1 MILYIIVLPIIGS
14 LVSGLL
20 GRYIGYIMSKRIATL
35 SIIISCILCYYSYYD
50 VMINNNI
57 YNINVGRWIYV
68 EHVEVDWGFIIDEL
82 AVSLL
87 VPILTVSSLVHIYA
101 CSYMSHDPHQ
111 SRFFS
116 ILSMFT
122 GFMVVL
128 VTGNNYVVMF
138 LGWELIGVAS
148 YLLISFW
155 HTRLNA
161 VKSGLSALL
170 MNKFGDTFITIGLFI
185 LLYTFGSLNY
195 STIYSLSV
203 YINTDILNIIMILLL
218 IGCAAKSAQL
228 GLHNWLLNSME
239 GPTPVSALLHAAC
252 LVCAGVYLLLRS
264 SYILEYTPLVLLYIL
279 WLGGLTTIIAGLI
292 AIVSNDLKK
301 IIALSTMSQLGLM
314 FVAIGIS
321 NYNVSLFHLF
331 NHAMFKALLFMSA
344 GSIIHSVIYE
354 TQDIRNYGG
363 FTKWLPVTYI
373 CLIIASLSLMATPGL
388 TGFYSKDIL
397 IECTYGVYSISGYII
412 YWFSIVS
419 ATLTTIYSIRLV
431 YYVFYNNP
439 NANKYAYHTVH
450 ESDNVMLFPMIILA
464 IASLVVGY
472 IFKDLYI
479 GLGTPFFGGNGLFTH
494 PDNLSFVDTE
504 FSIPTYI
511 KLLPL
516 FLTILSVILVLYIY
530 EYHYNKLLVYNNKYL
545 RHIYIYVNNRFMLDQ
560 ILNNVIL
567 RSTLSLA
574 MSFNQYI
581 DKGLLHILGPTGIS
595 NTLNIMSYKVIS
607 LSTNLYTIDNSNQ
620 YGTGIKHHTTYLL
633 STILFI
639 VLSYYFNTS
648 LILLFILLLFINP
661 NIKKV

>member
-1 MILYIIVLPIIGS
+1 MILLLIVLPIIGS
-14 LVSGLL
+14 LISGLL
-20 GRYIGYIMSKRIATL
+20 GRYIGYVVSRQISTL
-35 SIIISCILCYYSYYD
+35 SIIISCLLCYYVYVD
-50 VMINNNI
+50 VMIYNNI
-57 YNINVGRWIYV
+57 YSINVGKWIYI
-68 EHVEVDWGFIIDEL
+68 EHIEVDWGFIIDEL

-101 CSYMSHDPHQ
+101 NSYMSHDPHQ

-155 HTRLNA
+155 STRLAA

-218 IGCAAKSAQL
+218 LGCAAKSAQL

-321 NYNVSLFHLF
+321 NYNISLFHLF

-363 FTKWLPVTYI
+363 LIKWLPITYV
-373 CLIIASLSLMATPGL
+373 CLLIASLSLMAVPGL

-397 IECTYGVYSISGYII
+397 IESTYGVYTISGYIV

-419 ATLTTIYSIRLV
+419 ATLTTLYSMRLI
-431 YYVFYNNP
+431 YYVFYNTP
-439 NANKYAYHTVH
+439 NGNKYTYHTVH
-450 ESDNVMLFPMIILA
+450 ESDSVMLFPMVILA
-464 IASLVVGY
+464 IASILVGY
-472 IFKDLYI
+472 IFRDLYI
-479 GLGTPFFGGNGLFTH
+479 GLGSPFNSLFTH
-494 PDNLSFVDTE
+494 PDNLSIIDTE

-516 FLTILSVILVLYIY
+516 FLTIISVITVLYIY
-530 EYHYNKLLVYNNKYL
+530 EYNYKLLTVYDNKYL
-545 RHIYIYVNNRFMLDQ
+545 RSLYRYVNNRFMLDQ
-560 ILNNVIL
+560 ILNNIII
-567 RSTLSLA
+567 RSSISLG
-574 MSFNQYI
+574 MQFNHYI
-581 DKGLLHILGPTGIS
+581 DKGILHILGPTGIY

-607 LSTNLYTIDNSNQ
+607 LSTNIYNNNNISNNNIN
-620 YGTGIKHHTTYLL
+620 GISRTGIKHHTTYLL
-633 STILFI
+633 SGILFI
-639 VLSYYFNTS
+639 LLAYNFNTS
-648 LILLFILLLFINP
+648 LIILFILLLFL
-661 NIKKV
+661 